1 MRDRDR
7 LLELSGLRG
16 RGAAPRNSS
25 RNEPFF
31 ISVFLP
37 SYYRSVVD
45 DSPDRHVID
54 IFMMSIKCGNCDTY
68 QTVVGFKK
76 HPEKNVY
83 TYECENEICDPNVTR
98 TLVEVPKGARQLDQA
113 RRGASLLYERGPR
126 GARGGPGLSQ
136 HSFEPSAALAPE
148 LLGRLRERLA
158 SSPALAW
165 LRASLEEI
173 GPDYSLLK
181 LPYREELS
189 NGSGT
194 VHGGVLATLADTAV
208 AFALATNFDGKMGF
222 ATSDLTIHF
231 LRRARGDVWARARIV
246 KKGRRVNVGDVE
258 IADSQGRLLARVI
271 ASFLLTTSSFTYVAE
286 GKP

>member
-1 MRDRDR
+1 MI
-7 LLELSGLRG
+7 
-16 RGAAPRNSS
+16 AP
-25 RNEPFF
+25 
-31 ISVFLP
+31 
-37 SYYRSVVD
+37 D
-45 DSPDRHVID
+45 
-54 IFMMSIKCGNCDTY
+54 
-68 QTVVGFKK
+68 
-76 HPEKNVY
+76 
-83 TYECENEICDPNVTR
+83 
-98 TLVEVPKGARQLDQA
+98 
-113 RRGASLLYERGPR
+113 
-126 GARGGPGLSQ
+126 
-136 HSFEPSAALAPE
+136 
-148 LLGRLRERLA
+148 LLGRLRNRLA

-165 LRASLEEI
+165 LQASLEEI
-173 GPDYSLLK
+173 ALDYSVLK

-258 IADSQGRLLARVI
+258 IADAEGRPLARVI

-286 GKP
+286 GKT